1 MKFRRKTLW
10 RYIKQKQHKFFWI
23 LSIPR
28 PVLPTEQQF
37 KWAEQYYSEEKWR
50 TQDTIIQ
57 EETFI
62 GIDKW
67 GHVKDKFRQVT
78 WAWNSD
84 IGQQK
89 WQQMIQRW
97 AETATATEKV
107 QLKIIKYQKATWLPL
122 QYVKWQVLKDKGH
135 TLPPSPQEGLINP
148 HYHTHGATSPQSPSN
163 LQPSTSPA
171 LISACSM
178 QGQIYGEG
186 AVGAHPPP
194 LTCSFLI
201 QLVLCKKQN
210 YVVYWCWSRARDKCT
225 PS

>member
-10 RYIKQKQHKFFWI
+10 RYIKQKQHKFFLI

-135 TLPPSPQEGLINP
+135 TLPPSPKEGLINP

-163 LQPSTSPA
+163 LHPSTSPA

-178 QGQIYGEG
+178 QGRI
-186 AVGAHPPP
+186 
-194 LTCSFLI
+194 
-201 QLVLCKKQN
+201 
-210 YVVYWCWSRARDKCT
+210 
-225 PS
+225 